1 MNESRLARLAP
12 LTGVIALVLFSIG
25 AALLGIY
32 DYLPAADRLQEIL
45 SDNATNVFAGGYIG
59 SISAFFM
66 IWFAGSVFSVLRER
80 EGGTGWLSMIAFG
93 GGVASGVA
101 LAVGFSA
108 ILASG
113 ARAGAEGGITP
124 VEAVTMYDL
133 YSQVLGGMFAIA
145 MAVFIGATAVVSLR
159 TSVFPKWFG
168 WVSALV
174 AVGLLTPFAYAV
186 LALVLVWLLEEMLT
200 PFTDA
205 VLVEGLRFD
214 LEDLQAHCEPLRQK

>member
-93 GGVASGVA
+93 GVSFWCRPGGR
-101 LAVGFSA
+101 
-108 ILASG
+108 IL
-113 ARAGAEGGITP
+113 R
-124 VEAVTMYDL
+124 YL
-133 YSQVLGGMFAIA
+133 
-145 MAVFIGATAVVSLR
+145 
-159 TSVFPKWFG
+159 
-168 WVSALV
+168 
-174 AVGLLTPFAYAV
+174 
-186 LALVLVWLLEEMLT
+186 
-200 PFTDA
+200 
-205 VLVEGLRFD
+205 GLRGASWGRRRD
-214 LEDLQAHCEPLRQK
+214 HSSRGSYHIRSL

>member
-1 MNESRLARLAP
+1 VNVSRLERFAP
-12 LTGVIALVLFSIG
+12 LSGVIAIVLFSIG

-32 DYLPAADRLQEIL
+32 EYLPTAERLEETL
-45 SDNATNVFAGGYIG
+45 SDNASNVFTGGYIG

-66 IWFAGSVFSVLRER
+66 MWFAGSVFSALRER
-80 EGGTGWLSMIAFG
+80 EGGTGRLSMVAFG

-159 TSVFPKWFG
+159 TLMFPKWFG
-168 WVSALV
+168 WVSALI
-174 AVGLLTPFAYAV
+174 ALGLLTPYSYAV
-186 LALVLVWLLEEMLT
+186 LALVLVWLLVVSVWLYWRNRST
-200 PFTDA
+200 
-205 VLVEGLRFD
+205 V
-214 LEDLQAHCEPLRQK
+214 

>member
-1 MNESRLARLAP
+1 
-12 LTGVIALVLFSIG
+12 
-25 AALLGIY
+25 
-32 DYLPAADRLQEIL
+32 
-45 SDNATNVFAGGYIG
+45 
-59 SISAFFM
+59 
-66 IWFAGSVFSVLRER
+66 
-80 EGGTGWLSMIAFG
+80 
-93 GGVASGVA
+93 
-101 LAVGFSA
+101 
-108 ILASG
+108 
-113 ARAGAEGGITP
+113 
-124 VEAVTMYDL
+124 
-133 YSQVLGGMFAIA
+133 MFAIA

>member
-1 MNESRLARLAP
+1 MKDSRLEKLAP
-12 LTGVIALVLFSIG
+12 LTGVVMVVLMAIG

-32 DYLPAADRLQEIL
+32 DYLPTADRLKEIL

-66 IWFAGSVFSVLRER
+66 IWFTGSVFSALRER
-80 EGGTGWLSMIAFG
+80 EGGTGRLSMVAFG

-113 ARAGAEGGITP
+113 ARAGTESGITP
-124 VEAVTMYDL
+124 VEAVTMYDI
-133 YSQVLGGMFAIA
+133 YGQVLGGVFAIA

-159 TSVFPKWFG
+159 TLMFPKWFG
-168 WVSALV
+168 WVSALI
-174 AVGLLTPFAYAV
+174 AFGLLTPFAYAV
-186 LALVLVWLLEEMLT
+186 LALVLVWLL
-200 PFTDA
+200 
-205 VLVEGLRFD
+205 VLSIWLYRRGTSP
-214 LEDLQAHCEPLRQK
+214 A

>member
-1 MNESRLARLAP
+1 MNEARLERLAP
-12 LTGVIALVLFSIG
+12 LTGVISVVLIGIG

-32 DYLPAADRLQEIL
+32 EYLPTADSLKEIL
-45 SDNATNVFAGGYIG
+45 TDNATDVFAGGYIG
-59 SISAFFM
+59 AISAFFM
-66 IWFAGSVFSVLRER
+66 MWFAGSVFNALRER
-80 EGGTGWLSMIAFG
+80 EGGTGWLSMVAFG

-133 YSQVLGGMFAIA
+133 YGQILGQGFAIT

-159 TSVFPKWFG
+159 TLIFPKWFG
-168 WVSALV
+168 WVSALI
-174 AVGLLTPFAYAV
+174 AFGLLTPFAYAV
-186 LALVLVWLLEEMLT
+186 LALVLVWLLVVSVWLYWRGRSSL
-200 PFTDA
+200 A
-205 VLVEGLRFD
+205 L
-214 LEDLQAHCEPLRQK
+214 AA